1 MGYVMVSVLGSASGV
16 FAVSA
21 RQFQSKAQDIW
32 QGLRQNA
39 AAGPSAAAKGIQ
51 DFIDPDT
58 RARLD
63 AQKKDTDSLV
73 SKLASGGEDAKE
85 AAARKKD
92 EAKQKLK
99 MLKLQAQ
106 LAAASGDKKA
116 AARIAKEAASVAK
129 ELGQAAK
136 DYAGGGDAVS
146 GAAAPSQSGAQAAA
160 PEAAP
165 GDAAG
170 ASAEAQNVAQQAN
183 QTANQPDA
191 AQTATP
197 DQQARAAVPGTA
209 VPPDGKDPKEAG
221 QPSGSTANP
230 DANDDLQAKRDAII
244 RDGAVRVGNAQ
255 FEGEMRSLMDQ
266 LRAIHQQ
273 MKNLARKDGSAGTKA
288 EMERAEQDM
297 AEGDRTLNE
306 AFGPSGSTTLS
317 ASAVS
322 GAQVDITA

>member
-1 MGYVMVSVLGSASGV
+1 MVSVLGSASGV

-32 QGLRQNA
+32 QGLQKNA
-39 AAGPSAAAKGIQ
+39 AAGAGTPRTGIQ

-58 RARLD
+58 RTRLD

-85 AAARKKD
+85 AAARKKE

-106 LAAASGDKKA
+106 LAAASGDRKA

-136 DYAGGGDAVS
+136 DYTGGGDAAS
-146 GAAAPSQSGAQAAA
+146 G
-160 PEAAP
+160 
-165 GDAAG
+165 DTAG
-170 ASAEAQNVAQQAN
+170 VSAEAQTVAQQAS
-183 QTANQPDA
+183 QTANQPNA
-191 AQTATP
+191 AQTPAPDTP
-197 DQQARAAVPGTA
+197 VPTQAAVPGAA
-209 VPPDGKDPKEAG
+209 VPPDGKDPKAEGEG
-221 QPSGSTANP
+221 QPYGSTAHTA
-230 DANDDLQAKRDAII
+230 ANDDLQARRDAII
-244 RDGAVRVGNAQ
+244 RDGAARAGNAQ

-306 AFGPSGSTTLS
+306 AFG
-317 ASAVS
+317 AS
-322 GAQVDITA
+322 GASGGTVPAAIPAAARLDITA

>member
-1 MGYVMVSVLGSASGV
+1 MVSVLGSASGV

-32 QGLRQNA
+32 QGLQKNA
-39 AAGPSAAAKGIQ
+39 AAGAGTARTGIQ

-58 RARLD
+58 RTRLD

-85 AAARKKD
+85 AAARKKE

-106 LAAASGDKKA
+106 LAAASGDRKA

-136 DYAGGGDAVS
+136 DYTGGGDAAS
-146 GAAAPSQSGAQAAA
+146 G
-160 PEAAP
+160 
-165 GDAAG
+165 DTAG
-170 ASAEAQNVAQQAN
+170 VSAEAQTVAQQAS
-183 QTANQPDA
+183 QTANQPNA
-191 AQTATP
+191 AQTPAPDTP
-197 DQQARAAVPGTA
+197 VPTQAAVPGPA
-209 VPPDGKDPKEAG
+209 VPPDGKDPKAEG
-221 QPSGSTANP
+221 QPSGSTVHTA
-230 DANDDLQAKRDAII
+230 ANDDLQARRDAII
-244 RDGAVRVGNAQ
+244 RDGAARAGNAQ

-306 AFGPSGSTTLS
+306 AFG
-317 ASAVS
+317 AS
-322 GAQVDITA
+322 GAFGGTVPAAIPAAARLDITA